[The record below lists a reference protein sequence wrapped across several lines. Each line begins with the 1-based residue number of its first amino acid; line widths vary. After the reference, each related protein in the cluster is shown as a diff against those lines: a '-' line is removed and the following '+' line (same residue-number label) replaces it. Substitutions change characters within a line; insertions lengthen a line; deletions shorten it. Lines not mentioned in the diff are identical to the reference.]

1 MASPAAADMI
11 ATSMSANVDTMA
23 SAQAGKQFNAQVKS
37 SLKNPI
43 NMTTEEQAQ
52 LRRVLKMDVIHENT
66 IQMTNEHRV
75 IGACRMM
82 ARDKMSKYLDIAP
95 NATTL
100 FVGATSYEL
109 SQPHWYANFA
119 NKFSVHG
126 SEVKDVARIMPGEVK
141 NLIQKIKKNMTPADR
156 QQLGRE
162 IMENP
167 SNRVLKVKG
176 LQKLLEAIRISDW
189 TPLMGHD
196 ERIGMN
202 IWPKASR
209 LMAFDSAYN
218 WSEEDY
224 FDAFD
229 RTDAV
234 EMYSM
239 LLLPEELVFT
249 DVPENDLYTLCHWKH
264 NKLNGGTISMTE
276 PDDDTWTSIEMR
288 GAVGSHSSQY
298 IHKWVNWALPM
309 KHQILTSTRRRYS
322 IDVEIKDSFG
332 PMKIVHFSRCQ
343 PKTPLFRSLRLPDD
357 KEYVKIIDL
366 TESYKADKNFRD
378 LKYITVNALYWW
390 ALAHYLS
397 TLDDKS
403 LNTISAMAYI
413 RRSKSGV
420 SMAGTNYVEKW
431 FIKQEHLRKLA
442 AACLMFVIVSRESM
456 NDAMTA
462 FDKKRVETN
471 WMKVFKGFAWGATC
485 LLTLGAA
492 IPISYLWKWM
502 QHKHMEDKILIDVS
516 DSLKSIYFPRY
527 KSGEWNKTSEMLK
540 DDIIYRA
547 DIADLIAEQSN
558 DHGGTVDDNGR
569 VTSLGCHPECPT
581 CQAARPHL
589 GPQLLKCDY
598 MPGKQVTWKMTIDE
612 CNSYKN
618 TIVEQAAAPE
628 CTGPL
633 KTVLD
638 AAKLK
643 VPSRDISWTG
653 IVEIVKAGP
662 GCGKSKLIRD
672 LMAAIENGLVVAPF
686 GKLRDDYMAKADP
699 ETGVLSGTPFKT
711 THKAFDSAGKEIIF
725 VDEFTAFDWRALMI
739 ILDSNPV
746 KRVVLCGDPLQTRL
760 MENEGV
766 YIGDKLEGEII
777 TTHSLL
783 TNFRNPQWPIAVL
796 NKDFEYNMR
805 ANSKEVGKPIFR
817 PIAEGAGSPKGMNVL
832 TFANSSASFTCDQK
846 ANSVRS
852 NQGGTFENVGLIV
865 TNNDEH
871 LIQNDRM
878 FRVAIS
884 RHKKNLTI
892 FVEPGSE
899 MEQLMRA
906 KLHMDDED
914 FEKSLGTIV
923 DPDFRED
930 MKIVDQNE
938 TGLTPDVWKLLKG
951 ETSDETTDGT
961 TSEQSVE
968 PNSTDNERTTA
979 QKTKLRKKG
988 SQARAI
994 ISSSETETETRSKLH
1009 ANFLKDITG
1018 QPLTTLNES
1027 NRNVTPDS
1035 GFPQSSAS
1043 SRTVTPSASE
1053 ISCDEAGSEE
1063 GVQWCTRDA
1072 IAKKFSQDF
1081 VDRYTRHILSKKEK
1095 YVKSG
1100 GLITN
1105 AALQDFCRKERVS
1118 LAIFDA
1124 NYRQLWLRDYD
1135 KGSGLMLS
1143 LMQHDGHS
1151 TLVGDWIWEKK
1162 KFFHPELGYIACRP
1176 FELHNHV
1183 GDAQVRIG
1191 QWIHLSAGRTIVV
1204 MNYDD
1209 SPEEAP
1215 FLAQRIDPTN
1225 LNTWVEG
1232 RALST
1237 DQRVL
1242 WDSITSNVA
1251 RSDIT
1256 TVGEVRALL
1265 HYVGMDIEII
1275 DQETYEV
1282 LLRSKAREPST
1293 AVIVRDREWNYYM
1306 PRKGL
1311 DDDVKVITFSA
1322 KYVSKKRKDMDY
1334 TGVAYLVFNRL
1345 VREDIFDDLDF
1356 FKEKV
1361 QETTPECSRIEE
1373 VFLPGATGRWKVEDA
1388 MVPVSQPKELPV
1400 HQRLVMEFMAV
1411 HVVPESYAPAPMED
1425 LESRIV
1431 EKPLQPG
1438 YDAYLM
1444 GDTFSPVYA
1453 VDKLILNEEGA
1464 RTGLINIPRN
1474 GKFHP
1479 NLLNPVNIR
1488 GHPQDLERRA
1498 ELGRAMCIGE
1508 GLRYSA
1514 NNNWQ
1519 SVQAASWRYL
1529 RRRPVYRFGELAKKL
1544 AHKIA
1549 DTFVAERQN
1558 PVVIDP
1564 IKEAD
1569 IVREWEIDALKR
1581 QYEKR
1586 MIGEGEFNKRL
1597 IRYHLKTI
1605 FKPTKDFRVDPNSIL
1620 KDTLDTIKP
1629 GQGIS
1634 AWSAE
1639 AVISFGAL
1647 TRIVNH
1653 RWLSSLKED
1662 TIYNNK
1668 YTERE
1673 IDDQLKNQKKFI
1685 LPGAKTGV
1693 TDGKDFD
1700 SMQNKFTQEI
1710 ERRHSYHLRVPK
1722 EVIEAYYT
1730 YRNDYPMIQNGLF
1743 KATARSEKTSGEPG
1757 TLLFN
1762 SQLGGSVN
1770 NYVLRGMGP
1779 SAMAIQGDDAKK
1791 TQIGLHENTEALKDI
1806 NRYSDFRLKTKIGN
1820 NQEFC
1825 GCVEIGGT
1833 LVPSVHR
1840 MYKKITAQT
1849 FKTEEHF
1856 YQYKMAIL
1864 DKIKRIEEVG
1874 HGIVVAASASAV
1886 NVSYEEMDHLYDFVK
1901 SFSHLKWEQFRKVS
1915 IPIKDTTGTPNMIM

>member
-1 MASPAAADMI
+1 MANPAAADMI
-11 ATSMSANVDTMA
+11 ATAMSANVDTMA

-43 NMTTEEQAQ
+43 NMTTDEQAQ

-82 ARDKMSKYLDIAP
+82 ARDKMSKYLNITP
-95 NATTL
+95 NQTTL

-109 SQPHWYANFA
+109 SQPNWYANFA
-119 NKFSVHG
+119 NHFSIHG
-126 SEVKDVARIMPGEVK
+126 SEVKDVSRIVPGQVK
-141 NLIQKIKKNMTPADR
+141 ELIQRIKKNMTPADR
-156 QQLGRE
+156 QQLRE
-162 IMENP
+162 EITEKP
-167 SNRVLKVKG
+167 SNRVLKIRG

-189 TPLMGHD
+189 TPLTKHD

-202 IWPKASR
+202 IWPKVDR
-209 LMAFDSAYN
+209 LIAFDSAYN

-224 FDAFD
+224 FEAFD
-229 RTDAV
+229 KTDAT

-239 LLLPEELVFT
+239 LLLPEELIFT
-249 DVPENDLYTLCHWKH
+249 DVPENELYSLIHWKH
-264 NKLNGGTISMTE
+264 NKITGSTTSVTK
-276 PDDDTWTSIEMR
+276 PDEDSWTSIEMR
-288 GAVGSHSSQY
+288 GAVGSHSGQY
-298 IHKWVNWALPM
+298 IHKWENWALPM
-309 KHQILTSTRRRYS
+309 RHQILTCKRRKYS
-322 IDVEIKDSFG
+322 IDIEIKDSFG

-357 KEYVKIIDL
+357 KEYVKIIDV
-366 TESYKADKNFRD
+366 TESYKADKNFTD
-378 LKYITVNALYWW
+378 LKYITVNAVYWW

-403 LNTISAMAYI
+403 LNTISAMAFI
-413 RRSKSGV
+413 RRSKAGI
-420 SMAGTNYVEKW
+420 SMAGTNHQEKW
-431 FIKQEHLRKLA
+431 FINNDHLRKLA
-442 AACLMFVIVSRESM
+442 AACLMFVVVSRERM
-456 NDAMTA
+456 CEAMVA
-462 FDKKRVETN
+462 FDEKRKEPN
-471 WMKVFKGFAWGATC
+471 WKRALDGLIWGAAC
-485 LLTLGAA
+485 ILTLGAA
-492 IPISYLWKWM
+492 IPISHLWKWM
-502 QHKHMEDKILIDVS
+502 QYRKLEDKILVDVS
-516 DSLKSIYFPRY
+516 DSVTSIYFPRY
-527 KSGEWNKTSEMLK
+527 HSGEWNKTSEMLK
-540 DDIIYRA
+540 NDIVFKA
-547 DIADLIAEQSN
+547 DIAELAAEQSN
-558 DHGGTVDDNGR
+558 DHGGTVDKNGR
-569 VTSLGCHPECPT
+569 VTSLGSHPECPT
-581 CQAARPHL
+581 CEATRQTL

-598 MPGKQVTWKMTIDE
+598 QPGKQVTWSMTLDE
-612 CNSYKN
+612 CMSYKN
-618 TIVEQAAAPE
+618 SIIEQAAAPE

-633 KTVLD
+633 KAVLD
-638 AAKLK
+638 AAKLRI
-643 VPSRDISWTG
+643 PSRDISWTG
-653 IVEIVKAGP
+653 TVEVIKAGP
-662 GCGKSKLIRD
+662 GCGKSKTIRD
-672 LMAAIENGLVVAPF
+672 IFAVVENGLVASPF
-686 GKLRDDYMAKADP
+686 GKLREDYMAKADP
-699 ETGVLSGTPFKT
+699 ETGVVTNTAFKT
-711 THKAFDSAGKEIIF
+711 THKAFDTAGKEIIF
-725 VDEFTAFDWRALMI
+725 VDEYTAFDWRALMI
-739 ILDSNPV
+739 ILVSNPV
-746 KRVVLCGDPLQTRL
+746 KRLILCGDPLQTKL

-766 YIGDKLEGEII
+766 YIGDKLEGEVI
-777 TTHSLL
+777 TTHTLL

-796 NKDFEYNMR
+796 NSDYEYNMR
-805 ANSKEVGKPIFR
+805 AHSKEVGKPEFR
-817 PIAEGAGSPKGMNVL
+817 PIAEGAGSPKGVTVM
-832 TFANSSASFTCDQK
+832 TFANTSAEYTCDQK

-852 NQGGTFENVGLIV
+852 NQGGTFDHVGLIV
-865 TNNDEH
+865 TDRDRHLVNDAR
-871 LIQNDRM
+871 L

-884 RHKKNLTI
+884 RHRKKLTI
-892 FVEPGSE
+892 YVETGSE

-914 FEKSLGTIV
+914 FENSVGTLV
-923 DPDFRED
+923 DPDFREE
-930 MKIVDQNE
+930 MRIVDQSE
-938 TGLTPDVWKLLKG
+938 TGLTPEVWKILRN
-951 ETSDETTDGT
+951 ETSDETTDGA
-961 TSEQSVE
+961 TSDQSLE
-968 PNSTDNERTTA
+968 PNSTDSEKTIVQTKPRTRG
-979 QKTKLRKKG
+979 L
-988 SQARAI
+988 QARAT

-1009 ANFLKDITG
+1009 ADFLKNITSR
-1018 QPLTTLNES
+1018 PLVTPNELK
-1027 NRNVTPDS
+1027 RDVTPDS
-1035 GFPQSSAS
+1035 GCPVSSES
-1043 SRTVTPSASE
+1043 SRSVTPSSGDV
-1053 ISCDEAGSEE
+1053 SLDETVEEE

-1072 IAKKFSQDF
+1072 IAQKFPKEF
-1081 VDRYTRHILSKKEK
+1081 VDRYTRHVLSKKTK
-1095 YVKSG
+1095 YVKSS

-1105 AALQDFCRKERVS
+1105 AAVQDFCRKEKVS
-1118 LAIFDA
+1118 LAVFDA
-1124 NYRQLWLRDYD
+1124 NYRRLWFADYS
-1135 KGSGLMLS
+1135 KGSGPTLGLK
-1143 LMQHDGHS
+1143 QHDGHS
-1151 TLVGDWIWEKK
+1151 ELVGDWIWEKK
-1162 KFFHPELGYIACRP
+1162 KFFHPEKGCVVCRP
-1176 FELHNHV
+1176 FELHDHI

-1191 QWIHLSAGRTIVV
+1191 QWIDLSSERNLVV
-1204 MNYDD
+1204 LNYEER
-1209 SPEEAP
+1209 PEEVP
-1215 FLAQRIDPTN
+1215 LLAQRIDITN
-1225 LNTWVEG
+1225 LNTWIKG
-1232 RALST
+1232 RSLAT
-1237 DQRVL
+1237 DQRIL
-1242 WDSITSNVA
+1242 WDSIVGNTSML
-1251 RSDIT
+1251 DIT
-1256 TVGEVRALL
+1256 TVGDVRGLL
-1265 HYVGMDIEII
+1265 QYVGVDIEII
-1275 DQETYEV
+1275 DQETYQV
-1282 LLRSKAREPST
+1282 LLRSKAREGNT
-1293 AVIVRDREWNYYM
+1293 AVIVRDREWNFYM
-1306 PRKGL
+1306 PEKDL
-1311 DDDVKVITFSA
+1311 DNDVKEITFLA
-1322 KYVSKKRKDMDY
+1322 KYVSRKKKDTTY
-1334 TGVAYLVFNRL
+1334 TGSAYRVFNRL
-1345 VREDIFDDLDF
+1345 VEEDVLDDLVF

-1361 QETTPECSRIEE
+1361 EETTPECSEVEE
-1373 VFLPGATGRWKVEDA
+1373 TFFPGATGRWKVEDA
-1388 MVPVSQPKELPV
+1388 MVPVPQPKELPV
-1400 HQRLVMEFMAV
+1400 HQRLVMESMAV

-1425 LESRIV
+1425 LESRVV

-1444 GDTFSPVYA
+1444 GDTFSPIYA
-1453 VDKLILNEEGA
+1453 VDKLFLNEEGA

-1479 NLLNPVNIR
+1479 NLLNPVNVR
-1488 GHPQDLERRA
+1488 GHPLNLERRA
-1498 ELGRAMCIGE
+1498 QLGRAMCIGE

-1519 SVQAASWRYL
+1519 SAQAASWRYL
-1529 RRRPVYRFGELAKKL
+1529 RRRPVFRFNEQAKKL

-1569 IVREWEIDALKR
+1569 IVREWEIDSLKR

-1605 FKPTKDFRVDPNSIL
+1605 FKPTKDFRVDPNSVI

-1700 SMQNKFTQEI
+1700 SMQNRFTQEI
-1710 ERRHSYHLRVPK
+1710 ERRHSHHLRVPQ
-1722 EVIEAYYT
+1722 EVIDAYYT

-1743 KATARSEKTSGEPG
+1743 KAVARSEKTSGEPG

-1864 DKIKRIEEVG
+1864 DKIRRIEDVG
-1874 HGIVVAASASAV
+1874 HGVVVAASASAV

-1901 SFSHLKWEQFRKVS
+1901 SFSHLKWEQFKKVS
-1915 IPIKDTTGTPNMIM
+1915 IPIRDTTGTPNLIM